1 MRMTVALLYL
11 AGCPNYLVADQ
22 RLREALVAVG
32 RAGTEVE
39 HVLVST
45 DQEAEVLSFHGSPT
59 VLVDGLD
66 PFAAA
71 DAPVALACRLYRTE
85 TGVAGSPHRG
95 QLTDFV
101 CAPIGATDLTVARL
115 HEATRSDEQGWSRL
129 GGGQPS
135 APDNPVVLPAGRV
148 SRRGCRARPAASRRP
163 ARPPAVWRRCR

>member
-22 RLREALVAVG
+22 RFREALVAVG

-85 TGVAGSPHRG
+85 TGVAGSP
-95 QLTDFV
+95 
-101 CAPIGATDLTVARL
+101 TVAQLVAVLRWGDSG
-115 HEATRSDEQGWSRL
+115 AAPPD
-129 GGGQPS
+129 QPRTS
-135 APDNPVVLPAGRV
+135 
-148 SRRGCRARPAASRRP
+148 PAAAALAPFAS
-163 ARPPAVWRRCR
+163 